1 MQQSSEAGLN
11 PWLTS
16 YIAQYRDKKS
26 RYEIDKFLIESG
38 YNPAEIELAWN
49 PPDNPPINPIRKTKK
64 NGWSFVGGIIGCVF
78 GLLGILSPGLDL
90 IGSGIDDTFAAKRV
104 FIGICLLIIS
114 LLGIAAGFYQLIRN
128 SRISGYIELIPGV
141 IGIALCVYIS
151 VALSVFDPALWITS
165 GFFFCGGIITLNN
178 RKTRKQD

>member
-1 MQQSSEAGLN
+1 MQHSSEAGLN

-49 PPDNPPINPIRKTKK
+49 PPDNTPINPIPKTKK

-78 GLLGILSPGLDL
+78 GLLGILYPRLDL
-90 IGSGIDDTFAAKRV
+90 IGSGVDDTLAAKSV
-104 FIGICLLIIS
+104 FVGISLLIIS
-114 LLGIAAGFYQLIRN
+114 LLGIAAGFYQFKKN
-128 SRISGYIELIPGV
+128 SRISGYIELVPGI
-141 IGIALCVYIS
+141 IGVALCVYNL
-151 VALSVFDPALWITS
+151 VALSLIDTTLWLTS